1 MYTKTNA
8 AWTARPN
15 GGAARTMND
24 LPDGSRDRPAP
35 PTQDSLDLASLAG
48 RYRTGALTPV
58 RLVDEILTRIEAR
71 GDDHV
76 WIHRLSRDDLVAHAR
91 RLQEG
96 DPAAKP
102 LYGVPFAIKDNI
114 DLADHPTTAGCPDFA
129 YVARDSARVV
139 QHLVDAGAIPI
150 GKTNLDQFATGL
162 NGTRSPYGAPASVF
176 SSTHISGG
184 SSSGSAVAVAAGL
197 VSFSL
202 GTDTAGSGRVPAA
215 FNNIVG
221 LKPTLGLLSARGVV
235 PACRS
240 LDCVSIFA
248 LTADDA
254 RDVLAVVKGFDPADP
269 FSRRESALID
279 RSCPRLVKGARFG
292 APRQGH
298 LEFFGDKEGERLFG
312 EMLRRIERLGGELVE
327 IDFSPFLETAR
338 LLYEGPWVAERYVAI
353 RDFID
358 RRPEALHP
366 VTRQIIASGARPL
379 AADAFAAYYRL
390 KELRRT
396 IEPVWR
402 AIDVLITPTA
412 GRHYTISEIL
422 SDPIRL
428 NSNLGYY
435 TNFMNL
441 LDLAAIAVP
450 SGLQADGLPFGV
462 TLAGPA
468 GSDAALCFLAD
479 ALHRAQNPKLG
490 GLNET
495 LPESRSAKIG
505 GDEAVVQLAVC
516 GAHMTGLPLNHQLTD
531 RGARLRGAS
540 RTATNYRLFAL
551 GGGPPARPGLM
562 RADSGA
568 KIEVEVWE
576 VPTSQFGSFV
586 AAIPA
591 PLGIGTVE
599 LEDGERVKGF
609 LCEAHATQGARDIT
623 DLASWRRYLTHEKT
637 G

>member
-1 MYTKTNA
+1 M
-8 AWTARPN
+8 
-15 GGAARTMND
+15 D
-24 LPDGSRDRPAP
+24 EFSEGSRDRRAP
-35 PTQDSLDLASLAG
+35 PAQDGLDLASLAG
-48 RYRTGALTPV
+48 RYRTGALTPS
-58 RLVDEILTRIEAR
+58 RLVDEILSRIEAR

-91 RLQEG
+91 RLEKA
-96 DPAAKP
+96 DAASKP

-114 DLADHPTTAGCPDFA
+114 DLAGHPTTAGCPDFA
-129 YVARDSARVV
+129 YVARDSAPVV
-139 QHLVDAGAIPI
+139 QRLVDAGAIPI

-176 SSTHISGG
+176 SSIHVSGG

-221 LKPTLGLLSARGVV
+221 LKPSLGLLSTRGVV

-240 LDCVSIFA
+240 LDCVSVFA

-254 RDVLAVVKGFDPADP
+254 RDVLALVKGFDPADS
-269 FSRRESALID
+269 FSRREGAWID
-279 RSCPRLVKGARFG
+279 RSCPGLVKRARFG
-292 APRQGH
+292 APRQGQ
-298 LEFFGDKEGERLFG
+298 LEFFGNTEGARLFG
-312 EMLRRIERLGGELVE
+312 DMLRRIERLGGELVE
-327 IDFSPFLETAR
+327 IDFDPFLETAR
-338 LLYEGPWVAERYVAI
+338 LLYDGPWVAERYVAI

-358 RRPEALHP
+358 RHPDALLP
-366 VTRQIIASGARPL
+366 VTRKIIAGGARPL
-379 AADAFAAYYRL
+379 ASDAFAAYYRL
-390 KELRRT
+390 KELRRI
-396 IEPVWR
+396 IEPVWQ
-402 AIDVLITPTA
+402 AADVLITPTA
-412 GRHYTISEIL
+412 GRHYTISEVVA
-422 SDPIRL
+422 DPIRL
-428 NSNLGYY
+428 NSNLGRY

-462 TLAGPA
+462 TLAAPA
-468 GSDAALCFLAD
+468 GSDVALCSLAD

-490 GLNET
+490 GLDLT
-495 LPESRSAKIG
+495 LPESRPTKIG
-505 GDEAVVQLAVC
+505 GDEAVVQIAVC
-516 GAHMTGLPLNHQLTD
+516 GAHMSGLPLNHQLID
-531 RGARLRGAS
+531 RGARLRGAT
-540 RTATNYRLFAL
+540 RTAANYRLFAL
-551 GGGPPARPGLM
+551 PGGPPARPGLV

-576 VPTSQFGSFV
+576 VPACHFGSFV

-609 LCEAHATQGARDIT
+609 LCEAHAAHGARDIT
-623 DLASWRRYLTHEKT
+623 DLASWRRYLIHEKT

>member
-1 MYTKTNA
+1 M
-8 AWTARPN
+8 
-15 GGAARTMND
+15 
-24 LPDGSRDRPAP
+24 
-35 PTQDSLDLASLAG
+35 
-48 RYRTGALTPV
+48 
-58 RLVDEILTRIEAR
+58 
-71 GDDHV
+71 
-76 WIHRLSRDDLVAHAR
+76 
-91 RLQEG
+91 
-96 DPAAKP
+96 
-102 LYGVPFAIKDNI
+102 
-114 DLADHPTTAGCPDFA
+114 
-129 YVARDSARVV
+129 
-139 QHLVDAGAIPI
+139 
-150 GKTNLDQFATGL
+150 
-162 NGTRSPYGAPASVF
+162 
-176 SSTHISGG
+176 HISGG

-221 LKPTLGLLSARGVV
+221 LKPTLGLLSTRGVV

-240 LDCVSIFA
+240 LDCVSVFA

-254 RDVLAVVKGFDPADP
+254 RDVLGVVRGFDPADP
-269 FSRRESALID
+269 FSRRESAVID

-292 APRQGH
+292 GPRQGQ
-298 LEFFGDKEGERLFG
+298 LEFFGNKEGERLFG
-312 EMLRRIERLGGELVE
+312 EMLRQVERLGGELVE
-327 IDFSPFLETAR
+327 IDFRPFLETAR

-358 RRPEALHP
+358 HRPEALHP
-366 VTRQIIASGARPL
+366 VTRQIIAGGARPL

-402 AIDVLITPTA
+402 EIDVLITPTA
-412 GRHYTISEIL
+412 GRHYTISEL
-422 SDPIRL
+422 QSDPIRL

-462 TLAGPA
+462 TLAAPA
-468 GSDAALCFLAD
+468 GSDVALCLLAD
-479 ALHRAQNPKLG
+479 ALHRAQSPKLG
-490 GLNET
+490 GLNRT
-495 LPESRSAKIG
+495 LPERRPEKIG
-505 GDEAVVQLAVC
+505 GDESAVQLAVC

-531 RGARLRGAS
+531 CGARLRSAS
-540 RTATNYRLFAL
+540 RTAANYRLFAL
-551 GGGPPARPGLM
+551 PGASPARPGLV
-562 RADSGA
+562 RADSGG

-576 VPTSQFGSFV
+576 VPISHFGSFV
-586 AAIPA
+586 AAIPG
-591 PLGIGTVE
+591 PLGVGTVE

-609 LCEAHATQGARDIT
+609 LCEAYATRGARDIT
-623 DLASWRRYLTHEKT
+623 DLASWRRYLTHQNT

>member
-1 MYTKTNA
+1 MYTKAN
-8 AWTARPN
+8 
-15 GGAARTMND
+15 AARTASPVDGAKVAMND
-24 LPDGSRDRPAP
+24 FSEGSGKGRPP
-35 PTQDSLDLASLAG
+35 PARDSLDLASLSG
-48 RYRTGALTPV
+48 RYRTGALTPLE
-58 RLVDEILTRIEAR
+58 LVDEILARIEAR
-71 GDDHV
+71 GEDHV
-76 WIHRLSRDDLVAHAR
+76 WIRRLSREELVAHAR
-91 RLQEG
+91 RLQAL
-96 DPAAKP
+96 DPAGQP

-114 DLADHPTTAGCPDFA
+114 DLAGHPTTAGCPDFV
-129 YVARDSARVV
+129 YVARESAPVV
-139 QHLVDAGAIPI
+139 QRLVDAGAIPI

-162 NGTRSPYGAPASVF
+162 NGTRSPYGAPASAF
-176 SSTHISGG
+176 SSKHISGG

-202 GTDTAGSGRVPAA
+202 GTDTAGSGRIPAA

-254 RDVLAVVKGFDPADP
+254 RDVLAAVKGFDPADP
-269 FSRRESALID
+269 FSRHESPVD
-279 RSCPRLVKGARFG
+279 RSCPRVVKGARFG
-292 APRQGH
+292 APRQDQ
-298 LEFFGDKEGERLFG
+298 LEFFGNKEGERLYG
-312 EMLRRIERLGGELVE
+312 GMLRQIERLGGEFVE
-327 IDFSPFLETAR
+327 IDFGPVLETAR

-353 RDFID
+353 RDFFD
-358 RRPEALHP
+358 RRAEALHP
-366 VTRQIIASGARPL
+366 VTRQIIAGGARPL

-402 AIDVLITPTA
+402 TIDVLVTPTA
-412 GRHYTISEIL
+412 GRHYTISEVV

-441 LDLAAIAVP
+441 LDLVAIAVP
-450 SGLQADGLPFGV
+450 AGIQAEGLPFGV
-462 TLAGPA
+462 TLAAPA
-468 GSDAALCFLAD
+468 GSDVALCSLAD

-490 GLNET
+490 GLDQT
-495 LPESRSAKIG
+495 LPESRPAKIV

-516 GAHMTGLPLNHQLTD
+516 GAHMSGLPLNHQLTD
-531 RGARLRGAS
+531 RGARLRGAA
-540 RTATNYRLFAL
+540 RTAATYRLFAL
-551 GGGPPARPGLM
+551 PGPPPSRPGLA

-576 VPTSQFGSFV
+576 VPLSRFGSFV

-609 LCEAHATQGARDIT
+609 LCEAHATKGARDIT
-623 DLASWRRYLTHEKT
+623 DLASWRRYLAHEK
-637 G
+637 